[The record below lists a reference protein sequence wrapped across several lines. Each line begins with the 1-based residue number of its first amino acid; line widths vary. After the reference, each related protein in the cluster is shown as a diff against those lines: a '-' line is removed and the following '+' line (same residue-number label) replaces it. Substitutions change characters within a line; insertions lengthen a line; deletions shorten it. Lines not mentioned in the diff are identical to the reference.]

1 MRRRRNLFPL
11 RPGAL
16 ACASLA
22 LAVAW
27 MGAAVRPVRA
37 DPDDDPSA
45 TAAAA
50 DASPTPDQRFAVH
63 GQATYVE
70 QDTND
75 FRAPYR
81 GRNSLSP
88 DMGRETSDLT
98 LYVGARLWHGAEFW
112 ISPEI
117 DQGRGLDDTVGLAA
131 FSSGEAYKV
140 GSNAPYLRLPRLYVR
155 QTVDT
160 GEERENVAGV
170 ANQLAGSRN
179 TDRWVFTVGK
189 FSVTDVFDTNQYA
202 HDPRNDFLNWAAVDA
217 GTYDYAADA
226 WGFTVGAAAERY
238 IGSWTFRAGVFDL
251 SVVPNDPHL
260 DPAFHQFQ
268 MDGEIEKRYP
278 LFGKT
283 GRMLFTA
290 WDTRGRMGLL
300 DQAIAWGLATNTPP
314 NPSQVRKYRS
324 RFGGSFDLEQP
335 VTDDFGLFARVGKA
349 QGNVEVFEFTDIDRS
364 VEVGGSLKGTHWYR
378 PGDTLGGALLDDG
391 ISAEREEY
399 LDLGGLGVLVGD
411 GKLPHPGAEE
421 VAETYYSVGIVPWA
435 QLTAD
440 YQYVK
445 NPAYNRDRGPV
456 SIWALRLHMQF

>member
-1 MRRRRNLFPL
+1 MRRWSLSAP

-16 ACASLA
+16 AAASLA
-22 LAVAW
+22 LALAW
-27 MGAAVRPVRA
+27 AGAGSRPAHA
-37 DPDDDPSA
+37 DPTDDAD
-45 TAAAA
+45 TAA
-50 DASPTPDQRFAVH
+50 DAAASSPTPDERYAVH

-75 FRAPYR
+75 FRAPFR
-81 GRNSLSP
+81 GHNSLTP

-112 ISPEI
+112 ISPEF
-117 DQGRGLDDTVGLAA
+117 DQGRGLDDTLGLAA
-131 FSSGEAYKV
+131 FSSAEAYKV
-140 GSNAPYLRLPRLYVR
+140 GSNAPYLRLPRLYIR

-160 GEERENVAGV
+160 GGERENVEGA
-170 ANQLAGSRN
+170 ANQLAGSRS

-226 WGFTVGAAAERY
+226 WGFTVGGAAERY
-238 IGSWTFRAGVFDL
+238 IGSWTLRAGVFDL

-268 MDGEIEKRYP
+268 WDGEIEKRYP

-283 GRMLFTA
+283 GRILFTA

-300 DQAIAWGLATNTPP
+300 DQAIALGLATGMPP
-314 NPSQVRKYRS
+314 NPTLVRQYRS
-324 RFGGSFDLEQP
+324 RIGGSFDLEQP
-335 VTDDFGLFARVGKA
+335 VTDDFGVFARVGKA
-349 QGNVEVFEFTDIDRS
+349 QGNVEVYEFTDIDRS
-364 VEVGGSLKGTHWYR
+364 KAFGGSLKGTYWYR
-378 PGDTLGGALLDDG
+378 PRDTLGLVFLDDG

-399 LDLGGLGVLVGD
+399 LNLGGLGVLVGD
-411 GKLPHPGAEE
+411 GKLPHPGPEQI
-421 VAETYYSVGIVPWA
+421 AETYYSIGIVSWA

-440 YQYVK
+440 YQYVR

>member
-1 MRRRRNLFPL
+1 MRRRGSRLPL
-11 RPGAL
+11 RPDAF
-16 ACASLA
+16 AFAFLA
-22 LAVAW
+22 LAAACV
-27 MGAAVRPVRA
+27 GAGSPPVHA
-37 DPDDDPSA
+37 DPSDDSD
-45 TAAAA
+45 TA
-50 DASPTPDQRFAVH
+50 DTSPTPDERYAVH

-70 QDTND
+70 QDTDD

-81 GRNSLSP
+81 GRNSLTP
-88 DMGRETSDLT
+88 DRGRETSDLT
-98 LYVGARLWHGAEFW
+98 LYVGARLWRGAEFW
-112 ISPEI
+112 ISPEL
-117 DQGRGLDDTVGLAA
+117 DQGRGLDDTLGLAA

-160 GEERENVAGV
+160 GGERENVQGI
-170 ANQLAGSRN
+170 ANQLAGSRGA
-179 TDRWVFTVGK
+179 DRWVFTVGK

-226 WGFTVGAAAERY
+226 WGYTVGAAAERY

-268 MDGEIEKRYP
+268 MDGEIEKRYS

-283 GRMLFTA
+283 GRILFTA

-300 DQAIAWGLATNTPP
+300 DQAIALGLATATPP
-314 NPSQVRKYRS
+314 SPALVRQYRS
-324 RFGGSFDLEQP
+324 RVGGSFSLEQP

-349 QGNVEVFEFTDIDRS
+349 QGNVEVFEFTDVDRS
-364 VEVGGSLKGTHWYR
+364 VEVGGSLKGTGWYR
-378 PGDTLGGALLDDG
+378 PGDTFGVAVLDDG

-399 LDLGGLGVLVGD
+399 LNLGGLGILVGD
-411 GKLPHPGAEE
+411 GRLPHPGAEE
-421 VAETYYSVGIVPWA
+421 VVETYYSIGLVSWL
-435 QLTAD
+435 QLSAD
-440 YQYVK
+440 YQYIK

-456 SIWALRLHMQF
+456 SIWAVRLHMQF

>member
-1 MRRRRNLFPL
+1 MRRRWTLLPL
-11 RPGAL
+11 PGAL
-16 ACASLA
+16 AYAFLA
-22 LAVAW
+22 LAVAS
-27 MGAAVRPVRA
+27 MGAGSRQAHA
-37 DPDDDPSA
+37 DPSDDPG
-45 TAAAA
+45 AAAEA
-50 DASPTPDQRFAVH
+50 TDTSPTPDEHYAVH

-88 DMGRETSDLT
+88 DMGRQTSDLT
-98 LYVGARLWHGAEFW
+98 LYVGARLWDGAEFW

-117 DQGRGLDDTVGLAA
+117 DQGRGLDDTLGLAG

-140 GSNAPYLRLPRLYVR
+140 GSNAPYLRLPRLYAR
-155 QTVDT
+155 QTIDT
-160 GEERENVAGV
+160 GGERENVEGV
-170 ANQLAGSRN
+170 ANQLAGSRS

-226 WGFTVGAAAERY
+226 WGYTVGAAAERY

-268 MDGEIEKRYP
+268 MDGEIERRYP
-278 LFGKT
+278 LLGKT
-283 GRMLFTA
+283 GRILFTA

-300 DQAIAWGLATNTPP
+300 DQAIALGLATNTPP
-314 NPSQVRKYRS
+314 NTALVRQYRS
-324 RFGGSFDLEQP
+324 RIGGSFDLEQP

-349 QGNVEVFEFTDIDRS
+349 QGNVEIFEFTDIDRS
-364 VEVGGSLKGTHWYR
+364 IEVGGSLKGTRWYR
-378 PGDTLGGALLDDG
+378 PGDTLGVAFLDDG

-399 LDLGGLGVLVGD
+399 LNLGGLGVLVGD

-421 VAETYYSVGIVPWA
+421 IAETYYSIGLVSWA
-435 QLTAD
+435 QLSAD
-440 YQYVK
+440 YQYVR

-456 SIWALRLHMQF
+456 SIWALRLHLQF

>member
-1 MRRRRNLFPL
+1 MRCRRSLLPL

-16 ACASLA
+16 AYAFA
-22 LAVAW
+22 LAATCL
-27 MGAAVRPVRA
+27 GTGSRPVYA
-37 DPDDDPSA
+37 DPSPGP
-45 TAAAA
+45 AAEAA
-50 DASPTPDQRFAVH
+50 DTSPTPVERYAVH

-70 QDTND
+70 QDTDD
-75 FRAPYR
+75 FRAPYH
-81 GRNSLSP
+81 GRNSLTP

-112 ISPEI
+112 ISPEF
-117 DQGRGLDDTVGLAA
+117 DQGRGLDNTLGLAA

-160 GEERENVAGV
+160 GGERENLEGV
-170 ANQLAGSRN
+170 ANQLAGSRS

-226 WGFTVGAAAERY
+226 WGYTVGAAAERY
-238 IGSWTFRAGVFDL
+238 IGPWTFRAGLFDL

-268 MDGEIEKRYP
+268 MDGEIEKRYS
-278 LFGKT
+278 LFGKP
-283 GRMLFTA
+283 GRILFTA

-300 DQAIAWGLATNTPP
+300 DQAIALGLATGTPP
-314 NPSQVRKYRS
+314 NPALVRQYRS
-324 RFGGSFDLEQP
+324 RFGGSFNLEQP
-335 VTDDFGLFARVGKA
+335 VTDDLGLFARVGKA
-349 QGNVEVFEFTDIDRS
+349 QGNVEVYEFTDIDRS
-364 VEVGGSLKGTHWYR
+364 VEIGGSLKGARWHR
-378 PGDTLGGALLDDG
+378 PGDTLGVAVLDDG

-399 LDLGGLGVLVGD
+399 LNLGGLGILVGD

-421 VAETYYSVGIVPWA
+421 AVETYYSIGLVSWA

-440 YQYVK
+440 YQYVR

-456 SIWALRLHMQF
+456 SIWAARLHMQF